1 MDSVRV
7 SFANNSTLNETLP
20 SLGMSMKKMP
30 DPSNMMNQ
38 HMNQQNSKGG
48 SRIFINSQLENRDD
62 LDEKH
67 DRCYNLIMSLMT
79 GK

>member
-38 HMNQQNSKGG
+38 HMNQQLKGG
-48 SRIFINSQLENRDD
+48 SRIFITSQLESRDE

-67 DRCYNLIMSLMT
+67 DRCYNLVMSLMT